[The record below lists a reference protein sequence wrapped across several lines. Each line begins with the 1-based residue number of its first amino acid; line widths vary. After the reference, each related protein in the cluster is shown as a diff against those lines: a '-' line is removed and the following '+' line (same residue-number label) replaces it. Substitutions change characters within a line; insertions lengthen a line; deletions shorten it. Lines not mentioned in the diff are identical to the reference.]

1 MTGNLHSTLIA
12 QNAKS
17 EQNIQLIKSLITP
30 SAAAVSKQPQQTAI
44 LLTHPTTQ
52 SLSIAME
59 SGEKCG
65 ATMAGPSARAK
76 AGPVFA
82 RIINPPTS
90 IRLANVHP
98 GQMLTPGH
106 HLSAMPGLVQVS
118 GGQLSLDH
126 NQIQQLVAAQKP
138 NNADSA
144 DKISSTASSTETES
158 R

>member
-1 MTGNLHSTLIA
+1 
-12 QNAKS
+12 
-17 EQNIQLIKSLITP
+17 
-30 SAAAVSKQPQQTAI
+30 
-44 LLTHPTTQ
+44 
-52 SLSIAME
+52 ME
-59 SGEKCG
+59 PGDKCG

-82 RIINPPTS
+82 RIITPPTS

-106 HLSAMPGLVQVS
+106 LSSMPSLVQVS
-118 GGQLSLDH
+118 GGQLALDP

-138 NNADSA
+138 NNPDCA
-144 DKISSTASSTETES
+144 DKINTTTSSTETES

>member
-30 SAAAVSKQPQQTAI
+30 SASAANKQQQQTAI

-59 SGEKCG
+59 PGDKCG
-65 ATMAGPSARAK
+65 PTMAGPSARAK

-82 RIINPPTS
+82 RIITPPTS
-90 IRLANVHP
+90 IRLANVHA
-98 GQMLTPGH
+98 GQMLTSGH
-106 HLSAMPGLVQVS
+106 LPNLVQVS
-118 GGQLSLDH
+118 GGQLSLDPS
-126 NQIQQLVAAQKP
+126 QLQQLVAAQKP
-138 NNADSA
+138 NNSDSA
-144 DKISSTASSTETES
+144 DKISTTTSSTETES